1 MDSLCEMLNLKLQQW
16 ESSTAEKVKE
26 FVREI
31 MELADQGVLDLARS
45 RKVEQEVLDMLDAP
59 ETW

>member
-1 MDSLCEMLNLKLQQW
+1 MDSLCETLNLKLQQW
-16 ESSTAEKVKE
+16 ESSTAEQVKE
-26 FVREI
+26 FVAEI
-31 MELADQGVLDLARS
+31 MELADQGILDLARS